1 MHITTKRL
9 YELTESKAA
18 NMLYHAQIYLI
29 EQRPAARH
37 AVLCAGPDYDI
48 RCAIRILQACHDLME
63 LVG

>member
-9 YELTESKAA
+9 YEISENEAA
-18 NMLYHAQIYLI
+18 NSLQHAQVYLI

-37 AVLCAGPDYDI
+37 PVFGPGPDYDI